1 MRNWGLRKKSN
12 WKPEQRDM
20 EKKSDK
26 EIWETED
33 WEKKRRSNW
42 KPEIPRR
49 QEAKQITKKINNKYD
64 KKVKLGNYKWEEWD
78 KWRNRQRNN

>member
-1 MRNWGLRKKSN
+1 MRTEKKKVTEN
-12 WKPEQRDM
+12 LQRDM

-49 QEAKQITKKINNKYD
+49 QEAKKITKKINNKYD